1 MADAEY
7 KRLGCKAEGCDKDSH
22 GLGLC
27 ATHYRRLKRHGS
39 HDPAN
44 KICANCGVGFA
55 TVMHNAMYCS
65 KVCKVQA
72 WRASNP
78 EKTLEAAKR
87 SAEVQAKRKQA
98 PPPCSRIYAGHCKQC
113 SEPFVLRSA
122 AHGFCSQECKAA
134 CAARDAYERS
144 LAQHKKQ
151 AAEIRCDEC
160 GCLFC
165 PLYGASHA
173 RLCDCCAGVRKTERK
188 RMHRLARKMRQ
199 RTQTVEAVNPIKV
212 FERDGW
218 RCQLCKRPT
227 PRKLRGSLDDR
238 APELDHI
245 LPVSVG
251 GEHSYRNT
259 QCACRACNA
268 AKSNKPMGQMLLIG

>member
-7 KRLGCKAEGCDKDSH
+7 KRLGCKAEGCDKDSR

-72 WRASNP
+72 WRAANP
-78 EKTLEAAKR
+78 EKALEAAKR
-87 SAEVQAKRKQA
+87 SAEVQAKRKPA
-98 PPPCSRIYAGHCKQC
+98 
-113 SEPFVLRSA
+113 
-122 AHGFCSQECKAA
+122 
-134 CAARDAYERS
+134 
-144 LAQHKKQ
+144 
-151 AAEIRCDEC
+151 
-160 GCLFC
+160 
-165 PLYGASHA
+165 
-173 RLCDCCAGVRKTERK
+173 
-188 RMHRLARKMRQ
+188 
-199 RTQTVEAVNPIKV
+199 
-212 FERDGW
+212 
-218 RCQLCKRPT
+218 

-238 APELDHI
+238 APESDHI

-268 AKSNKPMGQMLLIG
+268 ANSNKPMGQMLLIG